1 MNTANRIYLY
11 NRYERF
17 WHWSQALLVISMLIT
32 GFEVHG
38 SFILFGFEQAVNL
51 HTLSAWTLL
60 TLWAFTIFWQ
70 FTTGEWRQY
79 IPSFSKLSAQ
89 IHYYTFGMFKGEPYP
104 THKTA
109 RNKLNPLQAV
119 TYLGFKLVMAPLIV
133 VTGMVYMFYRIIDAN
148 DMVVVSEIP
157 LEWIAWLHTFGAYLL
172 MMFVVIH
179 VYMTTTGT
187 TPLANIKAMLT
198 GYEELE
204 DTDAS
209 NSIIK
214 KEETHEA

>member
-1 MNTANRIYLY
+1 MQKVYIYKQF
-11 NRYERF
+11 ERF
-17 WHWSQALLVISMLIT
+17 WHWTQAILILFLALT
-32 GFEVHG
+32 GFEVHD
-38 SFILFGFEQAVNL
+38 SIHLFGYENAVEY
-51 HTLSAWTLL
+51 HRIAAWMLL
-60 TLWAFTIFWQ
+60 GLIVFSVFWHV
-70 FTTGEWRQY
+70 TTGEWRQY
-79 IPSFSKLSAQ
+79 IPSFSKLMAQ
-89 IHYYTFGMFKGEPYP
+89 IRYYTFGMFKGEPHP

-133 VTGMVYMFYRIIDAN
+133 VTGMIYMFYRSIDAN
-148 DMVVVSEIP
+148 DMVVISEIP

-187 TPLANIKAMLT
+187 TPLTNIKAMLT

-204 DTDAS
+204 DVEAS
-209 NSIIK
+209 NPIIK
-214 KEETHEA
+214 NEETHEA

>member
-1 MNTANRIYLY
+1 MQKVYIYKQF
-11 NRYERF
+11 ERF
-17 WHWSQALLVISMLIT
+17 WHWMQAILVLFLAMT
-32 GFEVHG
+32 GFEVHD
-38 SFILFGFEQAVNL
+38 SIHLFGYENAVVY
-51 HTLSAWTLL
+51 HRIAAWMLL
-60 TLWAFTIFWQ
+60 GLIAFSIFWHV
-70 FTTGEWRQY
+70 TTGEWRQY

-89 IHYYTFGMFKGEPYP
+89 MRYYTFGMFKGEAHP

-133 VTGMVYMFYRIIDAN
+133 VTGMVYMFYRTIDAN

-157 LEWIAWLHTFGAYLL
+157 LAWIAWLHTFGAYLL

-187 TPLANIKAMLT
+187 SPLANIKAMLT

-204 DTDAS
+204 EVDATHLTHK
-209 NSIIK
+209 ND
-214 KEETHEA
+214 EAHEA